1 MHSTSRHV
9 FVALVLTCCLT
20 LVAGSAQAAYE
31 VYMTITGT
39 KPGTFP
45 SQRIPCLK
53 FSYEPTSSGNIATG
67 QAAGKRRHEEIVV
80 TKEWG
85 PASPALFRAMNTNE
99 VLREVKFE
107 FVRATAGKGD
117 QVYKTLRLSNATV
130 ASIHRMPDKGTRELE
145 EVTFVFDRE
154 KLEPGGADGQP
165 VPLERWM
172 TIPK

>member
-31 VYMTITGT
+31 FYMTIYGT
-39 KPGTFP
+39 KQGKFQGRVPG
-45 SQRIPCLK
+45 LK
-53 FSYEPTSSGNIATG
+53 FSYEPNPSRAIATG
-67 QAAGKRRHEEIVV
+67 QASGRPQHGNIVV
-80 TKEWG
+80 TKELG
-85 PASPALFRAMNTNE
+85 QASPALFRALNTHE
-99 VLREVKFE
+99 VLREVTFE
-107 FVRATAGKGD
+107 FVRPALGKGE

-130 ASIHRMPDKGTRELE
+130 ASIRRLATRGTRDLE
-145 EVTFVFDRE
+145 EVTFAFERE
-154 KLEPGGADGQP
+154 TLQTRDADGRP

>member
-1 MHSTSRHV
+1 MRSTTRHV
-9 FVALVLTCCLT
+9 FVALVLVFCLT
-20 LVAGSAQAAYE
+20 LVAGSAQAAHE
-31 VYMTITGT
+31 VYMTINGT
-39 KPGTFP
+39 KPGTFT

-53 FSYEPTSSGNIATG
+53 FSYEPTSSRDSATG
-67 QAAGKRRHEEIVV
+67 QASGKRRHEEIVV

-107 FVRATAGKGD
+107 FVRPTPGKGD

-130 ASIHRMPDKGTRELE
+130 ASIRRFADKGTRELE
-145 EVTFVFDRE
+145 EVTFAFDRE

>member
-1 MHSTSRHV
+1 MRSASRHV
-9 FVALVLTCCLT
+9 FAALVIIFCLT

-31 VYMTITGT
+31 VYMTINGT
-39 KPGTFP
+39 KQGTF
-45 SQRIPCLK
+45 QGGRIPCLK
-53 FSYEPTSSGNIATG
+53 FSYEPSASRDIATG
-67 QAAGKRRHEEIVV
+67 QASGKPRHEEIVV

-107 FVRATAGKGD
+107 FVRATAAKGE

-130 ASIHRMPDKGTRELE
+130 ASIHRMAIQGTRELE
-145 EVTFVFDRE
+145 EVTFTFERE
-154 KLEPGGADGQP
+154 KLETGGADGQP
-165 VPLERWM
+165 IPLERWM